1 MAYLA
6 LARKWRPQTFESIS
20 GQEHV
25 TRTLMN
31 AIEQDRVHHAFLFCG
46 ARGVG
51 KTTAARVLAR
61 ALNCVNGPTQT
72 PCGECKACGEIASSS
87 SIDVLEIDGASNRGI
102 SEIRELRESVAYAPQ
117 RDRTKIYI
125 IDEVHMLTTEAFN
138 ALLKTLEEPPSH
150 VKFIFAT
157 TEPQKIPVTILSRCQ
172 RFDFKR
178 IGQEEMLGS
187 LRGILTEEGVTI
199 DDAGLRL
206 VARESEG
213 SMRDALSLLD
223 RIISFCGQ
231 EADADRISQVLGVAD
246 RRWIDLILAAALS
259 GDSPAALNVVA
270 DVFEYGTDLRHFTRD
285 LVRSLRDMVVLRV
298 APESPHL
305 TDLSDAER
313 DQHLKRIADHA
324 PQRLQQLF
332 QLALDASERLAQT
345 SFPRLELE
353 MAIVRMCHVR
363 PLKGIDGLV
372 QRLGALERRLGGAP
386 PPPPTKDG
394 KSRPFDPP
402 APATTPAPESSR
414 GETSPAPVEAAPVSP
429 HIPDSPSQPEPVAKA
444 ADAPSAALKMTPK
457 PEPTPEA
464 LAPTPEPTP
473 SPEVIP
479 LPSEPETAPEPLSLA
494 PEVEPAPAP
503 ELAVA
508 APAEV
513 KSPKVKP
520 QTESKPDEPSEN
532 AKDAKSTKPE
542 PVVKPTP
549 APPSES
555 RFESTTAPSDEHVS
569 ANDALK
575 AVASASNPFVAAP
588 PAKVERQRS
597 SLSRSSRP
605 SRDMFAEGSDIGTL
619 DHEGWDS
626 FVDRLQNES
635 LPWAASLEH
644 AELQR
649 VEKGKVIIAFEK
661 GSANLQ
667 RVEEHG
673 RDLLRFLKKDF
684 VNVTGLGIDEVKS
697 IEHCP
702 YRRRLSRVKD
712 ELGRRRDVLGDHKIV
727 TQFVDRFDAQVAQVR
742 VYGEEEYNE
751 H

>member
-178 IGQEEMLGS
+178 IGQEEMLDS
-187 LRGILTEEGVTI
+187 LRGILKEEGVTI
-199 DDAGLRL
+199 DDGGLRL

-231 EADADRISQVLGVAD
+231 EADVDQISQVLGVAD

-259 GDSPAALNVVA
+259 GDSPAALDVIA

-305 TDLSDAER
+305 TDLSDIER
-313 DQHLKRIADHA
+313 EQHLKRIADHA

-332 QLALDASERLAQT
+332 QLALDTSERLAQT

-386 PPPPTKDG
+386 PPPPVKDG

-402 APATTPAPESSR
+402 APAPAPAPELSSP
-414 GETSPAPVEAAPVSP
+414 SPPSAPVEAPPAVPKAQGRPSPPEPVVRASEVAVVAVETLSHP
-429 HIPDSPSQPEPVAKA
+429 LPAPEPVAVVA
-444 ADAPSAALKMTPK
+444 
-457 PEPTPEA
+457 
-464 LAPTPEPTP
+464 EPTP
-473 SPEVIP
+473 SPESLV
-479 LPSEPETAPEPLSLA
+479 TAPVEEQVPA
-494 PEVEPAPAP
+494 VEPV
-503 ELAVA
+503 AV
-508 APAEV
+508 
-513 KSPKVKP
+513 
-520 QTESKPDEPSEN
+520 N
-532 AKDAKSTKPE
+532 KPE
-542 PVVKPTP
+542 ERLGGD
-549 APPSES
+549 SEVGS
-555 RFESTTAPSDEHVS
+555 ASAESTVASSPSSKSDSSAKVLASSDDEHVS

-575 AVASASNPFVAAP
+575 AVASVSNPFVTPA
-588 PAKVERQRS
+588 PAKVKRKGS
-597 SLSRSSRP
+597 SLSHSSRP

-649 VEKGKVIIAFEK
+649 VDKGKVIIAFEK
-661 GSANLQ
+661 GSANLE

-684 VNVTGLGIDEVKS
+684 VNVTGLGIDEVKA

-702 YRRRLSRVKD
+702 YRRRLSRVKN
-712 ELGRRRDVLGDHKIV
+712 ELGRRRDVLGEHRVV

-742 VYGEEEYNE
+742 VYGEEKYNE